1 MIKTIAVLG
10 AGTMGHG
17 IAEVFAMN
25 NFQVNLYEI
34 SDERRNLVKEIIKKE
49 LEFLEENEYINKE
62 KIKDTLNNII
72 LYSDLKIAVE
82 NADFIIEVTPEKL
95 ELKQELFKNLSKLTK
110 KEAILASNTSS
121 LGLMEMIKFVPEE
134 KKKYCMV
141 NHWYNPAHLMP
152 LVELSYFGNMPEEIF
167 VEIEKIYKK
176 ANKVTIRVLKD
187 IPGLIANRIQQG
199 VAREVFSLMEMKAA
213 SNEDIDKALMFGPAF
228 RYATT
233 GQLEIA
239 DMGGLDIWYTVG
251 NNLLKVMD
259 NSQCANK
266 LLKEKVEA
274 NKLGIKTGE
283 GFFKYNKDNIEK
295 INNNFYK
302 KLLLQ
307 LKVSKNY
314 Q

>member
-34 SDERRNLVKEIIKKE
+34 SDERRNSVKEIIKKE

-239 DMGGLDIWYTVG
+239 DMGGLDIWDTVG

-283 GFFKYNKDNIEK
+283 GFFKYNKDDIEK